1 MHKYSSLL
9 APFFI
14 SAARMCDIKALD
26 AAAGRVHSK
35 YMGGARRP
43 LEGLAEHV
51 AYAECRMPATFAAVL
66 QAFSHLKHV
75 IPEFSPASMLDL
87 GAGPGTASLG
97 AMLTFP
103 TIQKSVGIERNSDF
117 CLLSEKLFASIPT
130 VSASYHVMKKDLEQ
144 ESAIPGTFDLVTS
157 AYTMGE
163 LSEKAQDRWMAFAK
177 ARSKVIML
185 VEPGTPAG
193 WNCLMHCRDV
203 LISLGA
209 ELLAPCTHN
218 KQCPFTGSDAWCHE
232 AVRLQRTALHRRLKD
247 GQLGYEDEKF
257 CYLAATFDHDLP
269 RIVPPCRIVHA
280 PRHRHGHT
288 HVVLCTYRGMF
299 EPTIISRK
307 YRELYRLVREAKWGD
322 FLPKMKD
329 DDESGE
335 K

>member
-75 IPEFSPASMLDL
+75 IPEFSPTSMLDL

-163 LSEKAQDRWMAFAK
+163 LS
-177 ARSKVIML
+177 
-185 VEPGTPAG
+185 
-193 WNCLMHCRDV
+193 
-203 LISLGA
+203 
-209 ELLAPCTHN
+209 
-218 KQCPFTGSDAWCHE
+218 
-232 AVRLQRTALHRRLKD
+232 
-247 GQLGYEDEKF
+247 
-257 CYLAATFDHDLP
+257 
-269 RIVPPCRIVHA
+269 
-280 PRHRHGHT
+280 
-288 HVVLCTYRGMF
+288 
-299 EPTIISRK
+299 
-307 YRELYRLVREAKWGD
+307 
-322 FLPKMKD
+322 
-329 DDESGE
+329 
-335 K
+335 